1 MSEWEVSNVLEVL
14 DHADR
19 NLWECIRLNTY
30 VLAQVN
36 SKKKLKSTDIVKL
49 PWDRVN
55 KSTGET
61 NITNSDI
68 ERLKNKAQYIKQN
81 LI

>member
-30 VLAQVN
+30 VLAQIN
-36 SKKKLKSTDIVKL
+36 SKKKLKSSDIIKL
-49 PWDRVN
+49 PWDKV
-55 KSTGET
+55 STGDTKISKE
-61 NITNSDI
+61 DI
-68 ERLKNKAQYIKQN
+68 ERLKNKAEQIKQN